1 RETDEVTVVW
11 EARSEAVPLAC
22 TLYRASERPLV
33 HEVLLV
39 QEPAVLT
46 PDIPEARPL
55 LEERAA
61 SLLLLLP
68 MVARGQTLGL
78 VELERRGEARPFL
91 PEEVRLAQALANQ
104 AATAVQNARLFEEIR
119 RFTEELERR
128 VEERTRELAQ
138 ALQDLRAERDR
149 IEALYRIASQVS
161 ASLDIGQVL
170 HRTLETLIQVIG
182 ADQGFVLL
190 LDSQT
195 DTLVRRAAVGLPTP
209 LPVTGL
215 PTRFHRGEG
224 LAGWVLQNRQAAL
237 IPELAAD
244 PRWIPGPESA
254 HQKSGLAVPIGM
266 AGEMLGVLLLLSS
279 QERFFNEDHLR
290 LVEATAA
297 QIANAVNN
305 ATLYDLIRQQA
316 EDLGVMLRQQ
326 QVEAAK
332 MQAILEGVADGVLFA
347 DASGHIVLFNAAAE
361 RILEIPRREALGRSI
376 REMLGLYGVEGRKW
390 LATVEEWAAHPADR
404 TPEDF
409 VAERLQL
416 GDRVVSVHASPVIRG
431 KEYLGTVSVF
441 RDITAEVEADRAKS
455 EFISTVSHELRTPMT
470 SIKGYADLLA
480 LGMAGPLSDQ
490 QKHFIQII
498 RNNAE
503 RMVALVNDLLDI
515 SRIESGRLQLELRA
529 LYIHEVVDQVVTA
542 LQPRAQNK
550 NLILTVDVSRDLPP
564 VWGDSNRV
572 AQILTNL
579 ISNAIQYTPPGGR
592 ITVSARASGDMLEV
606 SVADTGIGISK
617 EDQKK
622 IFDRFFRANDPL
634 VQETPGTGLGLP
646 ITASLVQMH
655 GGQIWV
661 ESELG
666 EGSTFTFTLPLAAA
680 RPLPPPAAP
689 PRGISILVVE
699 DDRDIAN
706 LLRIYLE
713 RDGHRVLIAHRGEE
727 ALRLAREAHPGL
739 ITLDIMLPD
748 IDGFT
753 LLEQLKKDHRTADIP
768 VVVISVVPDREKG
781 LRLGAVDYL
790 NKPIEEKRLI
800 EVVRRILHRRGLI
813 LVVDDDRD
821 NLALMREVLR
831 RYGFSVQ
838 TTGQGK
844 RALQIARETHPA
856 LILLDLKLRDVDG
869 YQVLRNLKSD
879 PRTQDIPVVIM
890 SGSVTDEELKQQRAL
905 AMGAVQFLTKPLN
918 IEAFIREIT
927 AIVEGPG
934 SGG

>member
-1 RETDEVTVVW
+1 
-11 EARSEAVPLAC
+11 
-22 TLYRASERPLV
+22 
-33 HEVLLV
+33 
-39 QEPAVLT
+39 
-46 PDIPEARPL
+46 
-55 LEERAA
+55 
-61 SLLLLLP
+61 
-68 MVARGQTLGL
+68 
-78 VELERRGEARPFL
+78 
-91 PEEVRLAQALANQ
+91 
-104 AATAVQNARLFEEIR
+104 
-119 RFTEELERR
+119 
-128 VEERTRELAQ
+128 
-138 ALQDLRAERDR
+138 
-149 IEALYRIASQVS
+149 
-161 ASLDIGQVL
+161 
-170 HRTLETLIQVIG
+170 
-182 ADQGFVLL
+182 
-190 LDSQT
+190 
-195 DTLVRRAAVGLPTP
+195 
-209 LPVTGL
+209 
-215 PTRFHRGEG
+215 
-224 LAGWVLQNRQAAL
+224 
-237 IPELAAD
+237 
-244 PRWIPGPESA
+244 
-254 HQKSGLAVPIGM
+254 M
-266 AGEMLGVLLLLSS
+266 AGNRGGMGS
-279 QERFFNEDHLR
+279 
-290 LVEATAA
+290 A
-297 QIANAVNN
+297 
-305 ATLYDLIRQQA
+305 
-316 EDLGVMLRQQ
+316 
-326 QVEAAK
+326 
-332 MQAILEGVADGVLFA
+332 
-347 DASGHIVLFNAAAE
+347 
-361 RILEIPRREALGRSI
+361 
-376 REMLGLYGVEGRKW
+376 
-390 LATVEEWAAHPADR
+390 PADR

-890 SGSVTDEELKQQRAL
+890 GGSVTDEELKQQRAL